1 MLLALLGPP
10 CRFTRMCIT
19 IAQGALDQFYGGC
32 DVIRA
37 SDLPTLREELQRVT
51 KAHVLLVSDAPDLEL
66 AETLLKTDAPYVIV
80 TADPANVVHDI
91 MLERS
96 VDLLG
101 SIRAASLYFSTL
113 HDLAMGPRAVIIR
126 RMGFEH
132 DVVSIVRQMLNAI
145 GKSADNNEIQG
156 LLSSL
161 FPEGG
166 LNGGW
171 SVAEIMESDRA
182 ALAPNAQA
190 SLGRDDVSLIEQ
202 VLGDFWQ
209 LGSHPF
215 RHAVWPPQT
224 FLSIDTGGGALPS
237 TIDLT
242 GPFRCPVYGPYFH
255 LPSGLWKGL
264 CRVRVRDNH
273 GQVTYRLDVFSN
285 VPHFEADMVL
295 PVSGLFEFR
304 FQFRNKDPKGALQIR
319 LIQTRGAIEG
329 QMEFQGVE
337 LNRAA

>member
-19 IAQGALDQFYGGC
+19 IAQAALDKFYGGC

-51 KAHVLLVSDAPDLEL
+51 RAHVLLVSDAPDLGL
-66 AETLLKTDAPYVIV
+66 AETLLKSDAPYVIV
-80 TADPANVVHDI
+80 TADPANVAHDI

-101 SIRAASLYFSTL
+101 GIRAASLYFSTL

-132 DVVSIVRQMLNAI
+132 DVASIVRQMLNAM
-145 GKSADNNEIQG
+145 GKSSDDNEIHG
-156 LLSSL
+156 LLRSL

-166 LNGGW
+166 ANGGL
-171 SVAEIMESDRA
+171 SVAEIMESDRT

-190 SLGRDDVSLIEQ
+190 NLGREDVLIEQ
-202 VLGDFWQ
+202 VLGDFRQ

-215 RHAVWPPQT
+215 RRAVWPPQT
-224 FLSIDTGGGALPS
+224 FLSIDTGGGALPPV
-237 TIDLT
+237 IDLT

-255 LPSGLWKGL
+255 LPSGLWNGL

-273 GQVTYRLDVFSN
+273 GQVTYRLDVFATM
-285 VPHFEADMVL
+285 PLFEADMVL

-304 FQFRNKDPKGALQIR
+304 FQFRNLDPRGALQMR

-337 LNRAA
+337 LYRAA